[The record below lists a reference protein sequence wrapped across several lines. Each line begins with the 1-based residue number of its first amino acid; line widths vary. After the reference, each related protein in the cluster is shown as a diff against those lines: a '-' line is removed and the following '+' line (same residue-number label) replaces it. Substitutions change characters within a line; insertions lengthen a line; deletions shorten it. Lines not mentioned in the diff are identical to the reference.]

1 MVYDQNQV
9 QDLHGTTNA
18 KTITYVAWQYKT
30 RLEQSQSNF
39 LALPTHPTHI
49 NE

>member
-30 RLEQSQSNF
+30 RLEWFNQTSWLYQ
-39 LALPTHPTHI
+39 PIPHK
-49 NE
+49 